1 MAVTGTA
8 GREESPKFGFSLL
21 SQVLVGEVIRQA
33 LTKAAVNPGVRPTLP
48 RNSVHA
54 LMPHRPKPEAKIAR
68 NPGAL
73 IVNSPLGHPGFLAD
87 AGHARERI
95 SPGQDSLDG

>member
-21 SQVLVGEVIRQA
+21 SQVLVGEVIRQT

-73 IVNSPLGHPGFLAD
+73 IVNSPLAIRIFSPAPGTRGSAFPPD
-87 AGHARERI
+87 RT
-95 SPGQDSLDG
+95 D